1 MHAGVASRAHHA
13 SGKLAEAHEE
23 QRIVASG
30 LALLAVEALRNEGR
44 RYIYALNLLSVNKVS
59 LVCAVKLLAVAAVDR
74 YFCASC

>member
-30 LALLAVEALRNEGR
+30 LALLAVEALRNEGIQSIVR
-44 RYIYALNLLSVNKVS
+44 RT
-59 LVCAVKLLAVAAVDR
+59 
-74 YFCASC
+74 